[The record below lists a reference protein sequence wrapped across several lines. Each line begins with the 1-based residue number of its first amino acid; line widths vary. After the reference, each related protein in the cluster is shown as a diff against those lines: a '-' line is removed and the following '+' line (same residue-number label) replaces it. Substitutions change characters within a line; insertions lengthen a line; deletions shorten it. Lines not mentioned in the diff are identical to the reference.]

1 MGARGKATC
10 SAVTSVEADYAALA
24 RKLRTLADHGVRAA
38 FVRHTL
44 LGMPPAQVADL
55 FMVAMSSAE
64 SRQPLHVELLQSM
77 SLALA
82 DEACEALCDAVRRL
96 LEAGAHASLA
106 LALRRGRVEE
116 DPETQRIPD
125 FGKGRTL
132 TLGERKSV
140 ARTTNRELITRVL
153 RDPDPLVMRILLGN
167 PLVTETDLVRLCSRR
182 PVSTEILREVFRSVR
197 WMVRYPVKVTLAL
210 NPYTPLDIS
219 LQIAPHL
226 QGPDLRRVIA
236 TEQLHVALREACRRL
251 MGRTESTT
259 LH

>member
-1 MGARGKATC
+1 MGARGEATC
-10 SAVTSVEADYAALA
+10 STVTSVEADYTALA

-44 LGMPPAQVADL
+44 MGMPPDQVADL
-55 FMVAMSSAE
+55 FTVAMSSAE

-82 DEACEALCDAVRRL
+82 DEVCEALCDAVRRV
-96 LEAGAHASLA
+96 LEARAQPTLA
-106 LALRRGRVEE
+106 MALRRGKVEE
-116 DPETQRIPD
+116 EAETQRIPD

-210 NPYTPLDIS
+210 NPYTPLDVG
-219 LQIAPHL
+219 LQIAPLL

-236 TEQLHVALREACRRL
+236 TEHLHVALREACRRL